1 MIRGYSN
8 KSGLHRENE
17 RRRQERLAKPIKE
30 KIDWRQVYANARLD
44 ADLARAARLNVDLT
58 TIRRLH
64 GCLS

>member
-17 RRRQERLAKPIKE
+17 RRRQERLAKPMKV
-30 KIDWRQVYANARLD
+30 KIDWRQVYADVRLD
-44 ADLARAARLNVDLT
+44 ADLARASRLNVDT
-58 TIRRLH
+58 NTIRRLH